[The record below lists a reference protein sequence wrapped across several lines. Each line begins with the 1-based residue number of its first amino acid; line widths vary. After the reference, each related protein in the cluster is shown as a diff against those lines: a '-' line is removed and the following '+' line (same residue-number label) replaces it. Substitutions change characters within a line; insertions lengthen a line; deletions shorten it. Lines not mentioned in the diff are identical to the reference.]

1 MLGSPIQDGDRVV
14 LIEDVTTAGTSI
26 QETLP
31 IIRAQG
37 DVQPVGL
44 VVSVDRMDGEPGQRA
59 PWKRSRRN
67 TDCRPRRLLPWP
79 RWWSTFITESIRAG

>member
-1 MLGSPIQDGDRVV
+1 M

-44 VVSVDRMDGEPGQRA
+44 VVSVDRMERGTGTKSALEEIEEKYGLQTTA
-59 PWKRSRRN
+59 IV
-67 TDCRPRRLLPWP
+67 TMAEVV
-79 RWWSTFITESIRAG
+79 STFITESIRAGDHRRRDEKGH